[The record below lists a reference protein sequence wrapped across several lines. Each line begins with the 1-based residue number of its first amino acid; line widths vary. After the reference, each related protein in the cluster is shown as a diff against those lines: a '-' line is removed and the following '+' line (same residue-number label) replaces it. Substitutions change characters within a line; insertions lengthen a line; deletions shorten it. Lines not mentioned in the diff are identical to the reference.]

1 MVGII
6 LTPDNR
12 SKAYIQKLISNKIKL
27 EHIILMNKEI
37 KEKSFSE
44 NEIKISKSYG
54 FDISESV
61 IQTLVKNNL
70 AYKEFDFID
79 INHPELIKYV
89 SKINLDYCIFAGGG
103 ILKHQ
108 ILNLSTKFIHL
119 HPGIVP
125 YYRGSTCFYYSILK
139 DDNCG
144 VSAYLMD
151 ENLDTGD
158 LILQLNFPKPSHI
171 YLDDIYDPHIRSETL
186 VAIFRKKLLEKKKF
200 QKQDKSN
207 SWPFFIIHPVLKHI
221 AILRCVK

>member
-1 MVGII
+1 MIGII

-12 SKAYIQKLISNKIKL
+12 SKAYIQKLISNKVKL
-27 EHIILMNKEI
+27 EHIILMNKKT

-44 NEIKISKSYG
+44 DKIRISRSHG

-70 AYKEFDFID
+70 TYKEFDFID
-79 INHPELIKYV
+79 INHRELIEYI
-89 SKINLDYCIFAGGG
+89 SKINLDYCIFTGGG
-103 ILKHQ
+103 ILKHE
-108 ILNLSTKFIHL
+108 ILNTGTKFIHL

-151 ENLDTGD
+151 KNLDTGD
-158 LILQLNFPKPSHI
+158 LILQLNFPKSSHI
-171 YLDDIYDPHIRSETL
+171 YLDDVYDPHMRSETL
-186 VAIFRKKLLEKKKF
+186 VAIFRKKLLEKKEF
-200 QKQDKSN
+200 QKQDKTDTF
-207 SWPFFIIHPVLKHI
+207 PFFIIHPILKHI
-221 AILRCVK
+221 AILRCIK

>member
-12 SKAYIQKLISNKIKL
+12 SKAYIQKLVSNKIKL
-27 EHIILMNKEI
+27 EHIILMNEKI

-70 AYKEFDFID
+70 TYKEFDFID

-89 SKINLDYCIFAGGG
+89 SKINLDYCIFTGGG

-108 ILNLSTKFIHL
+108 ILNLGTKFIHL

-125 YYRGSTCFYYSILK
+125 YYRGSTCFYYSILRN
-139 DDNCG
+139 DNCG

-158 LILQLNFPKPSHI
+158 LILQLSFPKPSHI
-171 YLDDIYDPHIRSETL
+171 YLDDIFDPHIRSEAL
-186 VAIFRKKLLEKKKF
+186 IAIFSRKLLEKKKF
-200 QKQDKSN
+200 QKQEKSD
-207 SWPFFIIHPVLKHI
+207 SSPFFIIHPVLKHI
-221 AILRCVK
+221 AILRCIK

>member
-12 SKAYIQKLISNKIKL
+12 SKAYIQKLVSNKIQL
-27 EHIILMNKEI
+27 EHIILMNEKI

-70 AYKEFDFID
+70 TYKEFNFID
-79 INHPELIKYV
+79 INNQE
-89 SKINLDYCIFAGGG
+89 F
-103 ILKHQ
+103 
-108 ILNLSTKFIHL
+108 TKFIHL

-186 VAIFRKKLLEKKKF
+186 IEIFRKELLEKKKF
-200 QKQDKSN
+200 QKQGESN
-207 SWPFFIIHPVLKHI
+207 NFPFFIIHPVLKHI
-221 AILRCVK
+221 AILRCIK